1 MVEIPYPLTT
11 KRLVLRRFTADDL
24 APYYAYQRLP
34 ETTRY
39 LLSGPRSYVQ
49 CMARIAKYVD
59 DPFAGPGDWATFA
72 VERAGQPG
80 LVGEL
85 ALKWSPGGQSE
96 NGNGSERVG
105 EIGWTL
111 APEAQGHGYATEAA
125 QAVLDLA
132 IDELGFHR
140 VEARLDARNSASAA
154 ICERLGMQP
163 RRRAA
168 GQHVPQGRM
177 DVGGHYAVVRAAGR
191 PRPSGC
197 TRPADSRGTV
207 IGLTR
212 NDRRHRL
219 EIPGPRRA

>member
-96 NGNGSERVG
+96 KGNGSERVG

-154 ICERLGMQP
+154 ICERLGM
-163 RRRAA
+163 RREGVLRDNMYLKGEWTSEAI
-168 GQHVPQGRM
+168 
-177 DVGGHYAVVRAAGR
+177 YAVLR
-191 PRPSGC
+191 S
-197 TRPADSRGTV
+197 RPATDQ
-207 IGLTR
+207 
-212 NDRRHRL
+212 
-219 EIPGPRRA
+219 A

>member
-11 KRLVLRRFTADDL
+11 ERLVLRRFTADDL

-72 VERAGQPG
+72 VERAGRPG

-96 NGNGSERVG
+96 SGNGSERVG

-111 APEAQGHGYATEAA
+111 APEAQGYGYATEAA

-140 VEARLDARNSASAA
+140 VEARLDARNRASAA
-154 ICERLGMQP
+154 ICERLGM
-163 RRRAA
+163 RREGVLRDNMYLKGEWTSEAI
-168 GQHVPQGRM
+168 
-177 DVGGHYAVVRAAGR
+177 YAVLRGR
-191 PRPSGC
+191 P
-197 TRPADSRGTV
+197 AVDQ
-207 IGLTR
+207 
-212 NDRRHRL
+212 
-219 EIPGPRRA
+219 A

>member
-11 KRLVLRRFTADDL
+11 ERLVLRRFTADDL

-72 VERAGQPG
+72 VERAGRPG

-111 APEAQGHGYATEAA
+111 APEAQGYGYATEAA
-125 QAVLDLA
+125 QAVLHLA

-154 ICERLGMQP
+154 ICERLGM
-163 RRRAA
+163 RREGVLRDNMYLKGEWTSEAI
-168 GQHVPQGRM
+168 
-177 DVGGHYAVVRAAGR
+177 YAVLR
-191 PRPSGC
+191 
-197 TRPADSRGTV
+197 
-207 IGLTR
+207 
-212 NDRRHRL
+212 
-219 EIPGPRRA
+219 E